1 MVPKVGDN
9 CPLYDSCEINW
20 IINTLQNKNTTET
33 IETISLVLFV
43 FHPTSLYLYPLYI
56 LLCNAKLQCKK
67 ILTRIIKF

>member
-43 FHPTSLYLYPLYI
+43 FHPTSLYLYCTSCCIMRSY
-56 LLCNAKLQCKK
+56 N
-67 ILTRIIKF
+67 IKRS